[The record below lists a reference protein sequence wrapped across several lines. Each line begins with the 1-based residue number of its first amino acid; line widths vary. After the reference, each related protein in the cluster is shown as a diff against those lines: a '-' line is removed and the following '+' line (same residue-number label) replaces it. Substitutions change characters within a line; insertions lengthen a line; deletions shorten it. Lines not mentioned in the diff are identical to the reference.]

1 MTDSTNSSIKMPIRR
16 MNVDELDN
24 NTTALFNTQ
33 RTNCITEIPQD
44 IKLELLNG
52 ELKVLAGTKVY
63 VPNSKNTDGS
73 NKFDV
78 VTITSDMQISPSG
91 YASLKHILCAL
102 PNNRIQLLTLDTQQ
116 YSGSAAPSGQQYM
129 FWYDTANNYVKY
141 TADSGST
148 WQSGWCLPLAIVTI
162 AYGTGVTSIDQV
174 FNGFGYI
181 GSTMFTLP
189 AVKGLI
195 PNGRNE
201 DGSLKNIEFTTS
213 SVLTFTNTYVNVQN
227 AHWLIT
233 SSVLTINGAHSYNE
247 AQNLNY
253 NQTTAIL
260 ACEFAISQTDSSGSI
275 TNWNPKTIFHALD
288 WNDSSTI
295 SGWSMPSDQYIDLA
309 LGATDSSYTAPAN
322 GYLYLAKVAGVGGKF
337 NSLQNQTTTLGT
349 DCWGS
354 DSTSWCR
361 CYIPVRKGDVV
372 KAQYNTTGDTKAFCF
387 IYAEGKN

>member
-52 ELKVLAGTKVY
+52 ELKVLAGSKVY
-63 VPNSKNTDGS
+63 VPNGFEADGVTP
-73 NKFDV
+73 KFDAV
-78 VTITSDMQISPSG
+78 VIDSDITYDASPFADIRTICLYYDKKQLVSQNTRFECFSGTS
-91 YASLKHILCAL
+91 
-102 PNNRIQLLTLDTQQ
+102 
-116 YSGSAAPSGQQYM
+116 APSEVQYAL
-129 FWYDTANNYVKY
+129 WYDTTNNLLKAI
-141 TADSGST
+141 TPSSSWTSGCS
-148 WQSGWCLPLAIVTI
+148 LPICI
-162 AYGTGVTSIDQV
+162 INGSTSIDQV

-181 GSTMFTLP
+181 GSTVFALP
-189 AVKGLI
+189 GVKGLI

-213 SVLTFTNTYVNVQN
+213 SVLTFTNTYANVQN

-260 ACEFAISQTDSSGSI
+260 ACELAISQSDSSGRI
-275 TNWNPKTIFHALD
+275 TDWNPKTAFHTLG
-288 WNDSSTI
+288 WNDNSII
-295 SGWSMPSDQYIDLA
+295 SGWSMPSDQSIDLA

-322 GYLYLAKVAGVGGKF
+322 GYLYFAKVAGVGGKF
-337 NSLQNQTTTLGT
+337 NSLQNQTTTLGV

-372 KAQYNTTGDTKAFCF
+372 KAQYNTTGDTKAFRF